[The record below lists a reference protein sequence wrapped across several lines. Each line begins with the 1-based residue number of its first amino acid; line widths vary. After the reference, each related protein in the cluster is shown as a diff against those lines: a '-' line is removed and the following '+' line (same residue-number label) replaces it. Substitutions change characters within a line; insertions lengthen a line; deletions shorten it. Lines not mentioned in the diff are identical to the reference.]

1 MPIQQNISGDSCE
14 FMVAGRVDGAMANEL
29 EVQILAALRDGSNSI
44 YVNLSEAAFLC
55 SAAIRVL
62 LQHHRQAK
70 NKGKTFLVTRPSAE
84 ASAALE
90 MTGFTGLIE
99 A

>member
-14 FMVAGRVDGAMANEL
+14 FIVAGRVDGAVANEL
-29 EVQILAALRDGSNSI
+29 EVQVLGALRTGSNSI
-44 YVNLSEAAFLC
+44 YVNLAQATFLC

-62 LQHHRQAK
+62 LQHHRQAR
-70 NKGKTFLVTRPSAE
+70 NKGKIFLVTRPSAE
-84 ASAALE
+84 ATAALE